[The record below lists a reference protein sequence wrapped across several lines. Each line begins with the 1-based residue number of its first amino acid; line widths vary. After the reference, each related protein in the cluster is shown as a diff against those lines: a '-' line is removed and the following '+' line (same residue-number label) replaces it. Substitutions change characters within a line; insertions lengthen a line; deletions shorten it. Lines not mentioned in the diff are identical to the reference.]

1 MLTLLGTRLAA
12 SRISSFPHGGS
23 GPTRLTVWDHKQ
35 DRSLVI
41 KDDSAPRRSASKNG
55 RMRAFLRALGPGLVT
70 GAADD
75 DPSGIGTHS
84 QIGAAFGYGL
94 AWTFVLSFPLMVAI
108 QQIAAEIGRVTGAGI
123 ARNLRRH
130 YPRPLLW
137 VMVSLLLV
145 ANIVN
150 LGADLSAMGAALAL
164 LEGGS
169 SGLYTLLFG
178 ILCIVLEVGLS
189 YPRYAAILKW
199 STLCLFT
206 YVAVLFVAHVP
217 WGAAVKALVVPDIR
231 LSAAYA
237 TAFVAILG
245 TTISPYL
252 FFWQAGQEIEEQHRH
267 HAKPLSL
274 TPLAAGPELR
284 RIRLDTLT
292 GMGFSTL
299 ISLAIVFATAAT
311 LNASGVRDITTSS
324 QAAEA
329 LRPIAGQFAFAMF
342 ALGIIGT
349 GLLAVPVLAGS
360 AAYAVTEMAGRAG
373 SLDAKPL
380 SARLFYGTIAATTL
394 AGASLNA
401 VGIDPARALYWAA
414 VVNGILAAPLM
425 IVMMLIARNGRAMGR
440 LTISR
445 GQNWAGWAAT
455 TVMIGASLLFLGFAV
470 AQVV

>member
-1 MLTLLGTRLAA
+1 MKMVPAGESADSIP
-12 SRISSFPHGGS
+12 SRPHSFLKS
-23 GPTRLTVWDHKQ
+23 
-35 DRSLVI
+35 
-41 KDDSAPRRSASKNG
+41 
-55 RMRAFLRALGPGLVT
+55 LGPGLIT

-84 QIGAAFGYGL
+84 QIGAQFGYGL
-94 AWTFVLSFPLMVAI
+94 SWTFVLSFPLMVAI
-108 QQIAAEIGRVTGAGI
+108 QEIAGRIGCVTGAGI

-130 YPRPLLW
+130 YPRVVLW
-137 VMVSLLLV
+137 IMVSLLLI
-145 ANIVN
+145 ANVIN

-164 LEGGS
+164 LTHGDS
-169 SGLYTLLFG
+169 ALYTLLFG
-178 ILCIVLEVGLS
+178 IVCVILEVGLS

-199 STLCLFT
+199 TTLSLFT
-206 YVAVLFVAHVP
+206 YVAVVAVAHVP
-217 WGAAVKALVVPDIR
+217 WAHALRSLVVPE
-231 LSAAYA
+231 LQFNAAYA

-267 HAKPLSL
+267 HVKPLCL
-274 TPLAAGPELR
+274 TASTAGPELR

-292 GMGFSTL
+292 GMAVSTI

-311 LNASGVRDITTSS
+311 LHASGVRDITTSS

-360 AAYAVTEMAGRAG
+360 AAYAVTEMTGRAG

-380 SARLFYGTIAATTL
+380 SAKLFYGTIAVTTL
-394 AGASLNA
+394 GGASLNNI
-401 VGIDPARALYWAA
+401 GLDPARALYWAA
-414 VVNGILAAPLM
+414 VVNGVLAGPLM
-425 IVMMLIARNGRAMGR
+425 VMMMLIVRNPRAMGR
-440 LTISR
+440 LTVSR
-445 GQNWAGWAAT
+445 GQAVVGWCATAVMLAAS
-455 TVMIGASLLFLGFAV
+455 MIFLGFTAWD
-470 AQVV
+470 VV

>member
-1 MLTLLGTRLAA
+1 MN
-12 SRISSFPHGGS
+12 I
-23 GPTRLTVWDHKQ
+23 
-35 DRSLVI
+35 
-41 KDDSAPRRSASKNG
+41 SASTDDAPATG
-55 RMRAFLRALGPGLVT
+55 FRAFLRSLGPGLIT

-84 QIGAAFGYGL
+84 QVGAEFGYGL

-137 VMVSLLLV
+137 LMVSLLLI

-150 LGADLSAMGAALAL
+150 LGADLSAMGAALVL
-164 LEGGS
+164 LVGGN
-169 SGLYTLLFG
+169 GALYTLLFG
-178 ILCIVLEVGLS
+178 ILCVGLEVGLS
-189 YPRYAAILKW
+189 YPRYASILKW
-199 STLCLFT
+199 TTLSLFT
-206 YVAVLFVAHVP
+206 YVAVVAVANVP
-217 WGAAVKALVVPDIR
+217 WPHALRSLVVPE
-231 LSAAYA
+231 LQFNTAYA

-267 HAKPLSL
+267 HAKPLCL
-274 TPLAAGPELR
+274 TASTAGPELR

-292 GMGFSTL
+292 GMAFSTL

-311 LNASGVRDITTSS
+311 LHANGVHDIETSS

-342 ALGIIGT
+342 AVGIIGT

-360 AAYAVTEMAGRAG
+360 AAYAVTEMAGMAG
-373 SLDAKPL
+373 SLDAKPM

-394 AGASLNA
+394 AGAALNGI
-401 VGIDPARALYWAA
+401 GIDPARALYWAA
-414 VVNGILAAPLM
+414 VVNGILAGPLM
-425 IVMMLIARNGRAMGR
+425 IIMMLIVRNPRAMGR
-440 LTISR
+440 LTVSR
-445 GQNWAGWAAT
+445 WQSFAGWAAT
-455 TVMIGASLLFLGFAV
+455 IVMLAASVLFLGFIVTGSA
-470 AQVV
+470 